1 METYKIVHDNS
12 ALLQFIQWLP
22 ELNQNEKYYL
32 SLFARKKYCP
42 NLIKSNDKTQL
53 KRFLATKENM
63 YDKITQLELPVS
75 RWKLRDMSAPQDSLV
90 LYIHPNPRD
99 MKKATEMMGKK
110 CWELMNNNNFNIHAE
125 ALSCIQKSSSTK
137 RFVTFDIDSK
147 EADLDFLKTLDIEYR
162 VIETRGGYHVLVV
175 PNKKKI
181 KSNWYQSITSHYTG
195 FIDNTGDLMSPVPGT
210 IQGGFTPKML

>member
-32 SLFARKKYCP
+32 SLFSRKKYCP
-42 NLIKSNDKTQL
+42 DLIKSNDKTQL

-63 YDKITQLELPVS
+63 YNKIMQLELPVG
-75 RWKLRDMSAPQDSLV
+75 RWKLRDMSAPQESLV
-90 LYIHPNPRD
+90 LYIHPNPRN

-125 ALSCIQKSSSTK
+125 ALSCIQKSASTK

-147 EADLDFLKTLDIEYR
+147 EADLDFLKTLNIEYR
-162 VIETRGGYHVLVV
+162 VIETRGGYHVLVT
-175 PNKKKI
+175 PSKKKI
-181 KSNWYQSITSHYTG
+181 KSNWYQSITSHYIG
-195 FIDNTGDLMSPVPGT
+195 FIDNTGDLMSPVPGCC
-210 IQGGFTPKML
+210 QGNFIPKML